1 MPGFSSSLG
10 PFLALLSTLIGVAG
24 ALVGVSTATG
34 AHRRIVPFSG
44 GLLIGIAAFGVLPE
58 LISEFGWGAGPAML
72 AAGVALLWAFD
83 HYLYP
88 ICPSCSHTHDHDRCS
103 TELHG
108 FALPLVAAAAIH
120 SFLDG
125 LGVAA
130 SQQDQSQGLGVA
142 VLAGVVLHKIPEGI
156 ALGIMLRAALRSRSS
171 ALAWCVVAEGSTFL
185 GALFE
190 SIISARFGVSWVG
203 YALALAGGSFVY
215 LGFHAVHGEWRRRG
229 VPAFMPALTGA
240 AGAAAIQQGVR
251 VLFH

>member
-1 MPGFSSSLG
+1 
-10 PFLALLSTLIGVAG
+10 
-24 ALVGVSTATG
+24 VGVSSAAG
-34 AHRRIVPFSG
+34 APRRIVPFSG
-44 GLLIGIAAFGVLPE
+44 GLLIGIAVFGVLPE
-58 LISEFGWGAGPAML
+58 LIAEFGWGAGPATL
-72 AAGVALLWAFD
+72 AAGVALLWAFGR
-83 HYLYP
+83 YVYP
-88 ICPSCSHTHDHDRCS
+88 VCPSCSHTHDHDRCS

-130 SQQDQSQGLGVA
+130 SQQEQSQGLGAA

-156 ALGIMLRAALRSRSS
+156 ALGVMVRAALRSRLS
-171 ALAWCVVAEGSTFL
+171 AVVWCVAAEGATFL
-185 GALFE
+185 GALLE
-190 SIISARFGVSWVG
+190 SVVAGRFGVSWIG
-203 YALALAGGSFVY
+203 YALALAGGSFIY

-229 VPAFMPALTGA
+229 APAFMPALTGA